1 MRLLFRLIGGVVVGM
16 AVVCSA
22 GAEPPRPVPA
32 EPSRARPAAPR
43 TLPVPA
49 AVADDAQAV
58 ELARVWVV
66 RERLQVALRADAIDH
81 PVQWGAVL
89 AEMARH
95 IANASVQG
103 RGADR
108 TEVLDGI
115 VLGFQA
121 SLNHTPAGLEGRV
134 AP

>member
-1 MRLLFRLIGGVVVGM
+1 MRLLLRLICGVATGM
-16 AVVCSA
+16 TVAWVFSA
-22 GAEPPRPVPA
+22 GAEAPRPVPA
-32 EPSRARPAAPR
+32 NPPGAAPLALPIPAA
-43 TLPVPA
+43 A
-49 AVADDAQAV
+49 AGDAQAV
-58 ELARVWVV
+58 ELARVWVA
-66 RERLQVALRADAIDH
+66 RERLQVALRADAVDH

-95 IANASVQG
+95 IANASVQ
-103 RGADR
+103 RSGADR